1 MYDIK
6 MLCAV
11 CLFIENTLKYMKTI
25 VFLWCALMA
34 LPSCGVCMEA
44 ARIHVDCME
53 HWKETKEKVQ
63 DAFRNHGCV
72 LLKYNKEEIDIN
84 PNGYENELDFVVA
97 GTATQ
102 KTLDKTELRK
112 LKLRPTYAVYHRVY
126 IKKDNIIDSI
136 MRIKGICRDS
146 KVEVEGVVLVVYIND
161 TVKTHVLCDVLR
173 IYKKELIPINVIGIL
188 ILSNHM

>member
-1 MYDIK
+1 
-6 MLCAV
+6 
-11 CLFIENTLKYMKTI
+11 MKTI
-25 VFLWCALMA
+25 VFLWSALMA
-34 LPSCGVCMEA
+34 LPSFAACMEA

-63 DAFRNHGCV
+63 DAFGNHGRV
-72 LLKYNKEEIDIN
+72 LLEYNKDEIDIN

-102 KTLDKTELRK
+102 KTSDKTELRK

-126 IKKDNIIDSI
+126 IKRENIKDSI

-146 KVEVEGVVLVVYIND
+146 KVKVEGVVLMVFIND
-161 TVKTHVLCDVLR
+161 AVKTHVLCDVLR
-173 IYKKELIPINVIGIL
+173 YYKKELYPIDVIGIL
-188 ILSNHM
+188 ISSNHM